1 VLPIPQQEP
10 GMTSKAEDKVKVAVF
25 DLNGTFYN
33 KSSKDE
39 FYKFLL
45 KKRPKRFTYY
55 FEMMYYKFLQNI
67 NLMRQT
73 EFKENFFNYLDDLP
87 PAKVKEFATEFWA
100 QEYPK
105 AFNQEIKQ
113 QLDKLKE
120 EGVKIYCLTGGLE
133 NYVNPLFENHYSID
147 GFAGTQVKYDGH
159 TYKVQGKA
167 CKDEEKLKRLDKF
180 LEGKPY
186 TIVEAYSDS
195 KENILDEAEKA
206 FLVEDGK
213 IKAYKK

>member
-1 VLPIPQQEP
+1 
-10 GMTSKAEDKVKVAVF
+10 MASKAGNKVKVAVF

-39 FYKFLL
+39 FYKFVLT
-45 KKRPKRFTYY
+45 KRPKRITYY
-55 FEMMYYKFLQNI
+55 FEMMYYKLLQNLNQI
-67 NLMRQT
+67 RQT

-87 PAKVKEFATEFWA
+87 PEKVKEYATEFWA
-100 QEYPK
+100 QEYPD

-113 QLDKLKE
+113 RLDKLKE
-120 EGVKIYCLTGGLE
+120 AGVKIYCLTGGLE
-133 NYVNPLFENHYSID
+133 TYVNPLFQNHYPID

-167 CKDEEKLKRLDKF
+167 CKDEEKLKRMDKF
-180 LEGKPY
+180 LDGQTY

-213 IKAYKK
+213 IKPYKK